1 MEFKYDSF
9 EIWLNERPKW
19 LQSTACFLIDNK
31 RLPNEQEIEALS
43 RLCLAEAL
51 GKEAEYSNIKA
62 RAIVQ
67 AAQRPTLRINKIFN
81 VIGVNAI
88 KSGASLNFGEKNHL
102 TIIYGANGTGK
113 TSFSRLLK
121 QMCGSKVTDNLS
133 SNIYL
138 ENIPP
143 TSAQV
148 EISSNGANQNI
159 YWEPLHGTLPLL
171 RHIHIFDS
179 KTAKIYMEKNEATY
193 EPSRMRFISSLITI
207 CDKVSN
213 YLNQIKNQQVC
224 SLPTTPQHILLTES
238 ISWFKSLKAN
248 TKVEEIEQRCLFPK
262 EFDDERIGIE
272 SALSQKDIFGRLNTI
287 AQTKK
292 ALERVSGN
300 IIQLKNGLLSE
311 KITNI
316 IDARLDADLKRNI
329 ANVEAKTVFENAHI
343 DGVGQEAWMAL
354 WKYAKLFSEQHAYTN
369 HSFPF
374 IDDGSHCVLCQ
385 QELTTT
391 GKERLNHFQS
401 YVQGNL
407 EIDAK
412 NSEKIRDK
420 LIKELPI
427 LPIEHD
433 WIVQMNLLNISE
445 IDAKQ
450 YFVELK
456 SRYEAIKEV
465 SDIEAVPV
473 FEWIPI
479 ENALDSL
486 IKGIN
491 IEEKTLLDLQQD
503 GHRQKLEVRVKE
515 LQAIQWLNQNKSA
528 ILTERTRLIKISEH
542 DKAIKLTSTYL
553 LTKKN
558 NELAQ
563 LELDAG
569 YQKRFEQELKKLG
582 GNRLP
587 VKPESKKQGKGKITF
602 GLTLQGN
609 NSTIPAERILSEG
622 ETRIVA
628 LAAFLADITG
638 SGQNSPF
645 IFDDPISSLDQSF
658 EERVVMR
665 LAELAKDRQV
675 IIFTHRL
682 SLLSLI
688 EAAVKTMKD
697 KANEHG
703 LPAPVTANTET
714 LRKLGNDAGIVA
726 KLSLRDA
733 KPAKAISRIT
743 GEFLPQLK
751 KHFENGDADL
761 YEREARQIC
770 SEFRILVEKCVES
783 VLLNDVL
790 VRFRRDLQTKGRLSA
805 LTKIQSNDCNLIDD
819 LMTRYFVY
827 EHSQSDELPSPSP
840 DLSQIELDAK
850 MLSDWINEFSTRK

>member
-9 EIWLNERPKW
+9 EVWLNERPKW
-19 LQSTACFLIDNK
+19 LQSAACFLIDNK
-31 RLPNEQEIEALS
+31 RLPNEQEIDALA
-43 RLCLAEAL
+43 RLCLSEAL

-62 RAIVQ
+62 GAIVQ
-67 AAQRPTLRINKIFN
+67 AAQRPILRINKIFN

-88 KSGASLNFGEKNHL
+88 KSGASLNFGDKNHL

-121 QMCGSKVTDNLS
+121 QMCGSKVTDDLS

-138 ENIPP
+138 EDIPP

-159 YWEPLHGTLPLL
+159 CWEPQHGTLPLL

-179 KTAKIYMEKNEATY
+179 KTAQIYMGKNEATY
-193 EPSRMRFISSLITI
+193 EPSRMRFISSLIII

-213 YLNQIKNQQVC
+213 SLNQARNQQVC
-224 SLPTTPQHILLTES
+224 SLPTIPQHIQLTES

-248 TKVEEIEQRCLFPK
+248 TKVEEIEQKCVFSK
-262 EFDDERIGIE
+262 ELDDERINIE
-272 SALSQKDIFGRLNTI
+272 SALSQKDIIGRLNTI
-287 AQTKK
+287 SQTKTT
-292 ALERVSGN
+292 LERISNN
-300 IIQLKNGLLSE
+300 INRLKNGLLEE
-311 KITNI
+311 KILNI
-316 IDARLDADLKRNI
+316 INARVDADLKRNI
-329 ANVEAKTVFENAHI
+329 ANVEARNVFENSQI
-343 DGVGQEAWMAL
+343 DGVGQEAWMSL
-354 WKYAKLFSEQHAYTN
+354 WKYAKLFSEQHAYPN
-369 HSFPF
+369 NSFPF
-374 IDDGSHCVLCQ
+374 VGEGSHCVLCQ
-385 QELTTT
+385 QELNTT
-391 GKERLNHFQS
+391 GKERLSHFQL
-401 YVQGNL
+401 YVQGSL
-407 EIDAK
+407 ESEAK
-412 NSEKIRDK
+412 NSEKIRDN
-420 LIKELPI
+420 LIKDLPI
-427 LPIEHD
+427 LPSEHD

-445 IDAKQ
+445 NDAKQ
-450 YFVELK
+450 YLAELK
-456 SRYEAIKEV
+456 SRYEAIKQV
-465 SDIEAVPV
+465 SDIAIVPV
-473 FEWIPI
+473 FEWSSI
-479 ENALDSL
+479 ETSLDSL
-486 IKGIN
+486 VKEIN
-491 IEEKTLLDLQQD
+491 TEEKTLLDLQQD
-503 GHRQKLEVRVKE
+503 GHRQKLENRLKE
-515 LQAIQWLNQNKSA
+515 LQTIQWLNQNKSA
-528 ILTERTRLIKISEH
+528 ILNEKTRLIKVAEH
-542 DKAIKLTSTYL
+542 DKAIKLTSTNL

-569 YQKRFEQELKKLG
+569 YQKRFEEELKKLG

-609 NSTIPAERILSEG
+609 NATIPAERILSEG

-697 KANEHG
+697 KASEHG
-703 LPAPVTANTET
+703 LPAPITANTET

-783 VLLNDVL
+783 ILLNDVL

-819 LMTRYFVY
+819 LMTRYSVY